1 MPVKA
6 KYEPL
11 RITGIEKKNSL
22 LQLLLYFSFLFFLQ
36 QPLFAQT
43 PNQLINGV
51 NEKFKKVNDYTAAVK
66 VACDIPFIRIDP
78 INGKVYYKKPNH
90 FKVKST
96 GILILPKQNINFYY
110 AAIADTLNYTAVK
123 SGEEIIGGRKTQVI
137 SVIPHTDTTD
147 LVLGKFWIDQTEFLV
162 LKSQLT
168 TKSQGTILIEEFYGD
183 MRQYALPEK
192 MIFTV
197 DVQKFKVPK
206 IIAVD
211 INKTATAD
219 KNAAKDQKGKITL
232 TFSGYEVNKG
242 IDNNV
247 FK

>member
-1 MPVKA
+1 MPVETR
-6 KYEPL
+6 YEPV
-11 RITGIEKKNSL
+11 RITWIEKNRRP
-22 LQLLLYFSFLFFLQ
+22 LQLLLYFSFLFFL

-78 INGKVYYKKPNH
+78 INGKVYYKKPDH

-110 AAIADTLNYTAVK
+110 TAIADTLNYTAVK
-123 SGEEIIGGRKTQVI
+123 SGEEVIAGKKTQVI
-137 SVIPHTDTTD
+137 SVIPHTDTSD
-147 LVLGKFWIDQTEFLV
+147 LVLGKFWIDETESLV

-168 TKSQGTILIEEFYGD
+168 TKSQGTILIEEFYSD

-232 TFSGYEVNKG
+232 TFSSYEVNKG